1 MSVGPQ
7 ALYGKHATDSRFVA
21 TAEILAL
28 GSPGAEWFDVE
39 DGKHPKVPQFGV
51 PIGWSTAF
59 NTSSFAHGPSARL
72 VFPIRRFDTQAG
84 FVGGYR
90 WYMDGKASDSGWHYG
105 GQVEMGFGFAFVGL
119 GIERDQVLTPAGS
132 LEPVT
137 ALTTTLTLGAPVNR
151 ILPRLFR
158 R

>member
-1 MSVGPQ
+1 
-7 ALYGKHATDSRFVA
+7 
-21 TAEILAL
+21 
-28 GSPGAEWFDVE
+28 
-39 DGKHPKVPQFGV
+39 
-51 PIGWSTAF
+51 
-59 NTSSFAHGPSARL
+59 
-72 VFPIRRFDTQAG
+72 
-84 FVGGYR
+84 
-90 WYMDGKASDSGWHYG
+90 MDGKASDSGWHYG